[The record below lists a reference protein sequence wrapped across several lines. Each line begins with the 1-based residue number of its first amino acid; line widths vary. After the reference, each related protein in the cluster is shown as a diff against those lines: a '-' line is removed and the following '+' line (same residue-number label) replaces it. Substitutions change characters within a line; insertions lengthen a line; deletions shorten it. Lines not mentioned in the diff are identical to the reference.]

1 MQVMKFIILMYA
13 NPAETLA
20 TSAQDRQAVARRHE
34 SLRTTLTSSGE
45 LLSGAGMTFPKDT
58 TKIRLRDGA
67 AVQSSGPLVA
77 AESHLTA
84 FYVVEC
90 ESTERANA
98 IAEGILDGHVTAVE
112 IRQIHDSLNL

>member
-1 MQVMKFIILMYA
+1 MHVVKFVILMYA
-13 NPAETLA
+13 DPATLA
-20 TSAQDRQAVARRHE
+20 MSAQDRQAVARKHE
-34 SLRTTLTSSGE
+34 SLRSTLTRSGE
-45 LLSGAGMTFPKDT
+45 LLSGAGLTLPTDT
-58 TKIRLRDGA
+58 TTIRLRDGA

-90 ESTERANA
+90 ESDERADA